1 MVAIFKSSPHKL
13 FANEAQFESLIFSK
27 VATTLTMFRWDK
39 GALGSFEPQLGPGPE
54 VKIVDMGNPLTSN
67 SKYW

>member
-1 MVAIFKSSPHKL
+1 
-13 FANEAQFESLIFSK
+13 
-27 VATTLTMFRWDK
+27 MFRWDK
-39 GALGSFEPQLGPGPE
+39 GALGSFGPQLGPGPE